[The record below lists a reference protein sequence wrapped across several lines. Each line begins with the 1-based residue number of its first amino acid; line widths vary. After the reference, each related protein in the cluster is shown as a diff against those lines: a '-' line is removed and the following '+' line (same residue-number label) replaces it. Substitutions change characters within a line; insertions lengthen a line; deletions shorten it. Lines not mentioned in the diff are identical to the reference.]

1 MKTIFSRPDWSDTAT
16 LVGTHWTKELIQM
29 CPTEVIELY
38 KEDARRL
45 KNEAAIKENPE
56 SMYYGFGHG
65 NSTVFTGQQNEV
77 IINKD
82 NIALWDRAWVHLLSC
97 EVFKGL
103 GLKFPHG
110 SGYNAL
116 FYFYI
121 STIPDGVAR
130 MYFDSDHQV
139 QLARWEGLTM
149 AEQIK
154 RAKDKFTW
162 YYEQHPLGGDYLI
175 FDRNALVYTG
185 NADDRPTPTKGIAA
199 VSAEYQPE
207 GGIWTQI
214 GAMTKGEN
222 DLWSLIWKVPA
233 EGNYKLR
240 YRAESYDGDE
250 KLTETGF
257 FNVKYPESP
266 IQIEPITPKG
276 GETLIAKTLGLQV
289 RVSYVE

>member
-1 MKTIFSRPDWSDTAT
+1 
-16 LVGTHWTKELIQM
+16 M
-29 CPTEVIELY
+29 CPTEVVELY

-45 KNEAAIKENPE
+45 KNEAAIKADPE

-65 NSTVFTGQQNEV
+65 NKNVFTGQQNEV
-77 IINKD
+77 VIDAKNV
-82 NIALWDRAWVHLLSC
+82 ALWDRAWVHLLSC
-97 EVFKGL
+97 EVFAGL

-110 SGYNAL
+110 SGYKSL
-116 FYFYI
+116 FYLYI
-121 STIPDGVAR
+121 STIPNGVAH

-139 QLARWEGLTM
+139 QQARWQGKEM
-149 AEQIK
+149 IEQIK
-154 RAKDKFTW
+154 QAQDKFHW
-162 YYEQHPLGGDYLI
+162 YYAQQPIGGDYLI
-175 FDRNALVYTG
+175 YDSNALVYTG
-185 NADDRPTPTKGIAA
+185 DPHARPTPTKGIAA

-240 YRAESYDGDE
+240 YHAESYDGDE

-266 IQIEPITPKG
+266 IQIEPQFPVG
-276 GETLIAKTLGLQV
+276 GETLIAKTLSLQV